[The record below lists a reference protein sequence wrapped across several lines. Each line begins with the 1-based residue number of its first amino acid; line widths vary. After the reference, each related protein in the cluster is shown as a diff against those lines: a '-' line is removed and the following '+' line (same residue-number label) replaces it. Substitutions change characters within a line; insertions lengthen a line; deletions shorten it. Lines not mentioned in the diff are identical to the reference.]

1 MFPLVS
7 PDHKGLTSVF
17 ITLYL
22 LNVIYV
28 PNCFYDTIFEAHYVI
43 VGNVIVL
50 VSRGQSLRPLSIL
63 KNYIKQSSSRS
74 YCCSAV
80 TCKNKIS
87 DSEITFN

>member
-28 PNCFYDTIFEAHYVI
+28 PNFFYDTIFEAHYVI
-43 VGNVIVL
+43 VDNVMVL
-50 VSRGQSLRPLSIL
+50 VSRGQLLRPLSIL
-63 KNYIKQSSSRS
+63 KNKIKPI
-74 YCCSAV
+74 
-80 TCKNKIS
+80 K
-87 DSEITFN
+87 